1 MLNLLA
7 EVAAETETIGG
18 NVLKALNV
26 FWKGM
31 LAIAVVI
38 ALIIAVTAIMN
49 AVDGKAQKKKAEK
62 AARKEEETS
71 DKDKNS

>member
-7 EVAAETETIGG
+7 ENIGQ
-18 NVLKALNV
+18 NVLSALGV

-38 ALIIAVTAIMN
+38 GLIIAVTAIMN
-49 AVDGKAQKKKAEK
+49 AIDGKAQKKKAEK
-62 AARKEEETS
+62 KAAELEEKSEGEQ
-71 DKDKNS
+71 K

>member
-7 EVAAETETIGG
+7 ENIGE
-18 NVLKALNV
+18 NVLLALGV

-49 AVDGKAQKKKAEK
+49 AVDSKVQKKKAAK
-62 AARKEEETS
+62 KSEEENTNTP
-71 DKDKNS
+71 DGEK